1 MNATDH
7 DVAVPRAAAPV
18 HPTHKFKL
26 LLQREYWEHKG
37 GFLWAPLIAGGISL
51 LLTGMMIV
59 FGLVAARRAAGSGDL
74 QFDGITVNGLDIGQ
88 LTSRMDAADM
98 AELARGI
105 DLTLFLS
112 SSWPFLVLA
121 FVVFFYCLG
130 ALYDERKDRS
140 VLFWKSL
147 PVSDAQTVLSKVA
160 SAVVVAPVLAVVA
173 SLLTMLGFMLML
185 SVVVLV
191 HGGNPWTLLW
201 GPASPLTI
209 VGGTLAWIPVY
220 ALWSL
225 PTVGWL
231 LLCSA
236 WSHSK
241 PFLWAIMVPLFAGI
255 FVSWFDLMEMF
266 NLDSSWFWSN
276 VVSRLLLGTVPG
288 MDLLYRGGIAEGG
301 SSEGLEQVLQTLTPT
316 SQLASLS
323 MPQLWIGAVVGAVM
337 IYVAIQL
344 RRRRELAD

>member
-1 MNATDH
+1 
-7 DVAVPRAAAPV
+7 
-18 HPTHKFKL
+18 
-26 LLQREYWEHKG
+26 
-37 GFLWAPLIAGGISL
+37 
-51 LLTGMMIV
+51 
-59 FGLVAARRAAGSGDL
+59 
-74 QFDGITVNGLDIGQ
+74 GQ

-209 VGGTLAWIPVY
+209 DRKSTRLN
-220 ALWSL
+220 S
-225 PTVGWL
+225 
-231 LLCSA
+231 
-236 WSHSK
+236 SHVKIS
-241 PFLWAIMVPLFAGI
+241 
-255 FVSWFDLMEMF
+255 
-266 NLDSSWFWSN
+266 
-276 VVSRLLLGTVPG
+276 
-288 MDLLYRGGIAEGG
+288 
-301 SSEGLEQVLQTLTPT
+301 
-316 SQLASLS
+316 
-323 MPQLWIGAVVGAVM
+323 
-337 IYVAIQL
+337 
-344 RRRRELAD
+344 